1 VVELLT
7 FDGGQQRNKFK
18 DILCMLIFASRW
30 LRGVDGNVKNITEK
44 EIFKGQAT
52 NLRKGGNF
60 RKMLPHLA
68 LGVFYEQ
75 SC

>member
-1 VVELLT
+1 MHA
-7 FDGGQQRNKFK
+7 F
-18 DILCMLIFASRW
+18 FASRW

-60 RKMLPHLA
+60 RKMLPCIR
-68 LGVFYEQ
+68 VFFMNKVVKKVFNF
-75 SC
+75 